1 MGAALAAI
9 ATQSTVAAKAA
20 LTKTMLQLNDK
31 RISLMNYLGC
41 SISNAI
47 RITILAANGA
57 LYSRN
62 LCGE

>member
-1 MGAALAAI
+1 
-9 ATQSTVAAKAA
+9 
-20 LTKTMLQLNDK
+20 MLQLNDK